1 MASSAS
7 DLAILPVTGERMGQL
22 TALFRTGEPGGCWDM
37 EPRLTPTQDRAC
49 RRRWQ
54 AEGTARKVG
63 RQGLFC
69 ALLERPHAPGLLA
82 CRGQQPVGW
91 VSVGPRS
98 DYQRIVQSRALPP
111 LDDVPV
117 WVIPCLYVHPAHR
130 GQGVAVALLQAA
142 VAYAAA
148 HGAPAVEGYPREAS
162 APVAP
167 VAAFYGT
174 VTLFHRAG
182 FTVVRPPLAG
192 LPRTWTPRYTM
203 RISCRGHENPPRP

>member
-1 MASSAS
+1 
-7 DLAILPVTGERMGQL
+7 
-22 TALFRTGEPGGCWDM
+22 M
-37 EPRLTPTQDRAC
+37 EPRLTPAQDRAC
-49 RRRWQ
+49 IRRWQ
-54 AEGTARKVG
+54 IEDTPRKVG
-63 RQGLFC
+63 RRGLFC
-69 ALLERPHAPGLLA
+69 ALLERSRAPGLLA

-117 WVIPCLYVHPAHR
+117 WVIPLPVRSPR
-130 GQGVAVALLQAA
+130 PPRPRRRPRVVRAA
-142 VAYAAA
+142 VVDAAE
-148 HGAPAVEGYPREAS
+148 HGAPAVEGYPRDPS

-174 VTLFHRAG
+174 VTLFRRAG
-182 FTVVRPPLAG
+182 FTLVQPPLAG

-203 RISCRGHENPPRP
+203 RTSCQAPDSPPPP